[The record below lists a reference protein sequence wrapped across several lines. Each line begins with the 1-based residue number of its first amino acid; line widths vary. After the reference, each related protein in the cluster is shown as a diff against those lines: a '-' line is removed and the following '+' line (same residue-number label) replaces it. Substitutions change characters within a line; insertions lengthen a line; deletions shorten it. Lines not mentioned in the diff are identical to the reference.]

1 MRKAAFLCALLIL
14 SSAPSAF
21 ATDSPVNRLQ
31 SASAQTQ
38 TIRALQLINQ
48 NQWDLARKVVADSR
62 DPLASKLY
70 YWMIFTKK
78 NDFENY
84 GRLVQFIRGN
94 PEWPGI
100 SGLIRKAEKDMP
112 STLSPAEALA
122 WFKDYEPVTAD
133 GVDRYMRALIN
144 SGQTAKAKSFFAN
157 WWATTT
163 LSRND
168 QRRLFRSYSAY
179 LDRAAHLRRFDTM
192 LYRGQNAN
200 ARAVAGVL
208 GGGYPALAE
217 ARIALRSGEKG
228 NVNALIN
235 AVPRNL
241 QSDAGLLYER
251 VKWRRKNNLD
261 MGAVE
266 ILHRPPAIEKIQNP
280 KEWWHE
286 RHILIR
292 RMIER
297 KQYQSAYLLASKHIQ
312 RPGSFEYAQAQWV
325 AGWLALNFMKK
336 PTEAYEYFEALYRN
350 VTTPVSLSRGAYWA
364 GKASEGFSD
373 QTISKGWYEKAAK
386 HSTAFYGQLA
396 GAELGMQDYLPNAR
410 PPALTAEDKA
420 FYNRKELVQAVN
432 LFNRAGMRRESSRFL
447 SAFVEAEGTAKAYH
461 YAAALALKN
470 GRTDDAVRISKKAT
484 QKGLFLTAQAYPLI
498 TQYLNGIDLE
508 WALIHAI
515 SRQESVFDT
524 KARSPAGALGLM
536 QLMPAT
542 AKETARKLGVRH
554 TTSMLTTDPHH
565 NMLLGSTYLSS
576 MVARYDGAYPMA
588 IAAYNAG
595 PGRVDKWLTTIGD
608 PRKGEISWIDWME
621 SIPIYE
627 TRNYVQRVLEGV
639 YVYRLR
645 LRKMQ
650 TPSNVPIHVALVVR

>member
-1 MRKAAFLCALLIL
+1 MFFSAVLI
-14 SSAPSAF
+14 APAH
-21 ATDSPVNRLQ
+21 AVDSPVNRMQ

-38 TIRALQLINQ
+38 TVRALQFIDQ
-48 NQWDLARKVVADSR
+48 GQWSLARKTVADTR

-70 YWMIFTKK
+70 YWMRFTQQK
-78 NDFENY
+78 DFENY

-94 PEWPGI
+94 PDWPGI

-112 STLSPAEALA
+112 NTLSPAEALA
-122 WFKDYEPVTAD
+122 WFKDYEPVTAE

-144 SGQTAKAKSFFAN
+144 SGQTTKAKNFFAD

-163 LSRND
+163 LSRED
-168 QRRLFRSYSAY
+168 QRRLFRSYSRY

-200 ARAVAGVL
+200 ARAVANVL
-208 GGGYPALAE
+208 GGGYPALAN
-217 ARIALRSGEKG
+217 ARIALRSGKKG

-251 VKWRRKNNLD
+251 VRWRRKNNLD
-261 MGAVE
+261 MQAAQ
-266 ILHRPPAIEKIQNP
+266 ILHRPPSIEKIQNP
-280 KEWWHE
+280 KEWWRE

-336 PTEAYEYFEALYRN
+336 STEAYEYFEGLHRN
-350 VTTPVSLSRGAYWA
+350 VKTPVSLSRGAYWA
-364 GKASEGFSD
+364 GKASQNFSD
-373 QTISKGWYEKAAK
+373 ASISKNWFEKAAK

-396 GAELGMQDYLPNAR
+396 AVELGTQNSLPNAR
-410 PPALTAEDKA
+410 PPKLTPEDKA
-420 FYNRKELVQAVN
+420 AFSHKELIQATN
-432 LFNRAGMRRESSRFL
+432 LFQRAGMRDESSRFL
-447 SAFVEAEGTAKAYH
+447 RAFVEDEGSAKAYH

-498 TQYLNGIDLE
+498 TQYTNGIDLE

-515 SRQESVFDT
+515 ARQESVFDI

-554 TTSMLTTDPHH
+554 TTSMLTANPRH
-565 NMLLGSTYLSS
+565 NVLLGSTYLKR
-576 MVARYDGAYPMA
+576 MIARYDGAYPMA

-595 PGRVDKWLTTIGD
+595 PGRVDKWLKTIGD
-608 PRKGEISWIDWME
+608 PRKGDISWVDWME

-650 TPSNVPIHVALVVR
+650 KPSSAPIHVALIGR